1 MQSGR
6 WVGVISSLRSV
17 LRTGGRLRARLLA
30 LILIPLLG
38 MLVAAGAQVAVRV
51 GSAHAAQN
59 AEQRIRTAAA
69 ADAVRAAFEQEVV
82 PAFASAVA
90 RQPGLID
97 TSLTS
102 AQLSEA
108 LSIIGR
114 LPELRATT
122 SAALSRLASQPGM
135 TAPAEQLM
143 AQLSTV
149 RSAIDHASTLKDGL
163 NQPEQF
169 LTAITG
175 VENDQIRRANRAGLS
190 DSAAQAL
197 QDLDLTARATQVGA
211 EEILLFCS
219 TKFDIPVF
227 SKANLQAD
235 WTTTWASYTAAVNDL
250 VSRGSAPAGRR
261 WQAATS
267 TPAVAQYTAFL
278 TADALDPQPIKMV
291 KLLSLVN
298 ADGLRNRAFSEVLTA
313 AVDRALA
320 AGNAQLRQANLD
332 LLWIAL
338 ACLLLLALSILGLF
352 VVQRSVTRPL
362 QLLAKQAKQISH
374 GELTDVHAGGP
385 YEVRTVAAALES
397 SVATLRNIQAQAA
410 AVAAGE
416 LDSPVVQTSLP
427 GPLGEVVHSS
437 VTTIISAINERE
449 IAKGELAHRASHDAL
464 TELPNRAQAMIL
476 IEQALHRAQ
485 RSGTKTALMFI
496 DLDRF
501 KAVNDTHGHA
511 AGDEVLRTTSQRMRS
526 AVREGDIVA
535 RLGGDE
541 FVVLLEAVD
550 DEADTV
556 ALAERI
562 VSLTAQAQLI
572 SEREVRIGASIGL
585 AFCRDGYVDA
595 DRLLQEAD
603 AAAYRAKNA
612 GRDRVEVF
620 DDLLRAQLKERSE
633 LEAAIRLGLAEDQF
647 LLHYQP
653 VVDLGTGEIDGL
665 EALIR
670 WNRPGFGMV
679 PPNDFIPIAEQ
690 SPLVNDI
697 GRWVLFEAC
706 GQLARWQDDSA
717 VDNHLTISVNI
728 SGRHVA
734 STDFIGDVRDALAA
748 AGLQPQQLIVE
759 ITETVLVD
767 DPMATRNMKAIR
779 ELGVQIAID
788 DFGTGF
794 TSIGQL
800 PRLPVDSLKIDRSFV
815 ASADPAHAE
824 LVRLIV
830 AAAHAFGLT
839 VVAEGIEYDSQAD
852 GLRAL
857 DVENG
862 QGFLFARPR
871 PANALFGEAAQ
882 AAS

>member
-1 MQSGR
+1 M
-6 WVGVISSLRSV
+6 

-38 MLVAAGAQVAVRV
+38 MLVAAGTQVAVRV
-51 GSAHAAQN
+51 DSAHAAQN
-59 AEQRIRTAAA
+59 AEQRIRAAAA

-82 PAFASAVA
+82 PAFAAAVA
-90 RQPGLID
+90 KQPGLID

-102 AQLSEA
+102 DQLSEA

-114 LPELRATT
+114 LPELRAGTT
-122 SAALSRLASQPGM
+122 AALSRLAGQPDLTGTAETLMSQLA
-135 TAPAEQLM
+135 TLRD
-143 AQLSTV
+143 S
-149 RSAIDHASTLKDGL
+149 IDNASTLKDGL
-163 NQPEQF
+163 TLPEQF
-169 LTAITG
+169 LAAITT
-175 VENDQIRRANRAGLS
+175 VENDQIRQANRAGLS
-190 DSAAQAL
+190 DAAAQAL
-197 QDLDLTARATQVGA
+197 QDLDLTARATQIGA

-219 TKFDIPVF
+219 TKFDIPTF
-227 SKANLQAD
+227 SKPDLQAD
-235 WTTTWASYTAAVNDL
+235 WTTTWASFTSASNDL
-250 VSRGSAPAGRR
+250 MSRGSPAAAQRWRATMAAPEI
-261 WQAATS
+261 
-267 TPAVAQYTAFL
+267 AQFTDYLA
-278 TADALDPQPIKMV
+278 ADALHPQPIKMA
-291 KLLSLVN
+291 KLLNLVN
-298 ADGLRNRAFSEVLTA
+298 ADGVRNQAFSGVLTA
-313 AVDRALA
+313 AVDHALA
-320 AGNAQLRQANLD
+320 AGNGQRQQANVD

-338 ACLLLLALSILGLF
+338 ACAVLLALTIIGLF

-362 QLLAKQAKQISH
+362 QLLAKQAKQISR

-385 YEVRTVAAALES
+385 YEVRTVAVALES

-427 GPLGEVVHSS
+427 GPLGEVVHAS
-437 VTTIISAINERE
+437 VTTIISAVNERE

-485 RSGTKTALMFI
+485 RAGTKTALMFI

-501 KAVNDTHGHA
+501 KAVNDTYGHA
-511 AGDEVLRTTSQRMRS
+511 AGDEVLRTTAQRMRS

-541 FVVLLEAVD
+541 FLVLLEAVD

-562 VSLTAQAQLI
+562 VSLVSQAQ
-572 SEREVRIGASIGL
+572 SVGEREVRIGASIGL

-595 DRLLQEAD
+595 DRLLQESD

-620 DDLLRAQLKERSE
+620 DDLLRAQLRDRAE
-633 LEAAIRLGLAEDQF
+633 LESAIRHGLSNDEF

-653 VVDLGTGEIDGL
+653 VINLLTGAADGV

-670 WNRPGFGMV
+670 WDRPGVGLV
-679 PPNDFIPIAEQ
+679 PPNDFIPVAEQ
-690 SPLVNDI
+690 SPLINDI
-697 GRWVLFEAC
+697 GRWVLLEAC
-706 GQLARWQDDSA
+706 GQLARWQDDESIE
-717 VDNHLTISVNI
+717 NPLTISVNI

-734 STDFIGDVRDALAA
+734 STDFISDVRDALAA
-748 AGLQPQQLIVE
+748 TGLRPDQLILE

-767 DPMATRNMKAIR
+767 DPMATRNMRTMR

-839 VVAEGIEYDSQAD
+839 VVAEGIEHDSQAD
-852 GLRAL
+852 GLRRLA
-857 DVENG
+857 VENG
-862 QGFLFARPR
+862 QGFLFARPQ
-871 PANALFGEAAQ
+871 PAAVLFGEAAQ
-882 AAS
+882 AS